1 MRSESEK
8 WGSGWG
14 REGSGFRESPSVA
27 VANPSQHARSNSI
40 REAVR
45 KYVVAHDLRYGST
58 TKYGQAGGIYH
69 NGFPVNVDD
78 LADTVMAVSP
88 LQICFGER
96 E

>member
-1 MRSESEK
+1 MCHRCVNTGRVVYGPKTLSGQTEVPCSCAYRGRS
-8 WGSGWG
+8 
-14 REGSGFRESPSVA
+14 V
-27 VANPSQHARSNSI
+27 I

-45 KYVVAHDLRYGST
+45 QYVVAHDLRYGST

-69 NGFPVNVDD
+69 KGLPVNVDD

-96 E
+96 